1 MNCALTSH
9 DASLHDVHGGQILSL
24 KTAIAISAISLAL
37 AGCGTAATVL
47 QSDEDAARR
56 LRKQKTYCQSIP
68 RIYSGLA
75 YDFCYLNAPPEP
87 ASYLA
92 SFVLLDLALSGVLD
106 TVCLPYTL
114 YRQTTDGNLS
124 IYGRAGRG

>member
-1 MNCALTSH
+1 MNCALNSH
-9 DASLHDVHGGQILSL
+9 DASLPDVHGGQILTIKMAVML
-24 KTAIAISAISLAL
+24 GTFSLAL
-37 AGCGTAATVL
+37 TGCGTALTVF
-47 QSDEDAARR
+47 QEDEDAARS

-87 ASYLA
+87 GGYLA
-92 SFVLLDLALSGVLD
+92 SFVLVDLALSGVLD

-114 YRQTTDGNLS
+114 YRQTTEGNLS
-124 IYGRAGRG
+124 IYGQLGRR

>member
-1 MNCALTSH
+1 MNCALNSH
-9 DASLHDVHGGQILSL
+9 DASLPDVHGGQTLTI
-24 KTAIAISAISLAL
+24 KTAIAISTFSLAL
-37 AGCGTAATVL
+37 TGCGTAATVL
-47 QSDEDAARR
+47 QSDEDAARS
-56 LRKQKTYCQSIP
+56 LRKQKTYCQTIP

>member
-1 MNCALTSH
+1 LTIKM
-9 DASLHDVHGGQILSL
+9 AVMLG
-24 KTAIAISAISLAL
+24 TFSLAL
-37 AGCGTAATVL
+37 TGCGTALTVF
-47 QSDEDAARR
+47 QEDEDAARS

-87 ASYLA
+87 GGYLA
-92 SFVLLDLALSGVLD
+92 SFVLVDLALSGVLD

-114 YRQTTDGNLS
+114 YRQTTEGNLS
-124 IYGRAGRG
+124 IYGQLGRR

>member
-1 MNCALTSH
+1 LT
-9 DASLHDVHGGQILSL
+9 I
-24 KTAIAISAISLAL
+24 KTAIAISTFSLAL
-37 AGCGTAATVL
+37 TGCGTAATVL
-47 QSDEDAARR
+47 QSDEDAARS
-56 LRKQKTYCQSIP
+56 LRKQKTYCQTIP